1 MIHNCVVR
9 AEHNPPRR
17 AFVKRD
23 VDIYECPT
31 CGCIMADLEFVHDQY
46 ESDSYY
52 TIAFKKKEEIEAH
65 WGFRWRHIL
74 RRLLRYTHKPRLMDV
89 GAGNG
94 FFVYLARKEFGLQA
108 DGLEI
113 SDAESAYA
121 REMFGVD
128 FIRCDLAQ
136 VEGQYDA
143 LTSFNVI
150 EHVPNPAALLAEMRA
165 RLKDGGHLV
174 VTTPNPSCIHRRIL
188 GLEKW
193 NMVAPP
199 HHINLFTR
207 AALEEM
213 LRLAGFEVL
222 DYSTISTYINFVR
235 TFDTKSLLLRRAVFH
250 ALKGANLGADHFLIC
265 RKTHTQ

>member
-1 MIHNCVVR
+1 MIQNCVVH
-9 AEHNPPRR
+9 AEHHQPRR
-17 AFVKRD
+17 SFVKRD

-31 CGCIMADLEFVHDQY
+31 CGCIMADLDFVHEQY

-52 TIAFKKKEEIEAH
+52 TIASKNKDDIEAH
-65 WGFRWRHIL
+65 WGFRWRHVL
-74 RRLLRYTHKPRLMDV
+74 RSLLRYVDKPRLMDV

-94 FFVYLARKEFGLQA
+94 YFVYLARKEFGLQA

-128 FIRCDLAQ
+128 FIRSDLAH
-136 VEGQYDA
+136 VEGKYDA

-150 EHVPNPAALLAEMRA
+150 EHVPNPAALLAGMRE
-165 RLKDGGHLV
+165 RLNDGGYLI
-174 VTTPNPSCIHRRIL
+174 VTTPSPSCIHRRIL

-207 AALEEM
+207 VALEEM
-213 LRLAGFEVL
+213 LEHAGFEVL
-222 DYSTISTYINFVR
+222 EYSTISTYINFVR
-235 TFDTKSLLLRRAVFH
+235 SFDTKGLLFRRAVFH
-250 ALKGANLGADHFLIC
+250 ALKGANLGADHFFIC
-265 RKTHTQ
+265 RKKKAQ